1 MNNKI
6 DLLKLKMIQQIIAN
20 KKQIIA
26 NKKFIIAN
34 KKQIIAN
41 KKQIIANKNL
51 NKKIPSI
58 L

>member
-41 KKQIIANKNL
+41 KNL